1 MKETIRLDINIS
13 KILQKKNNSQQV
25 QKEVEI
31 PSEELIEEEEKNYEE
46 QFRQN

>member
-1 MKETIRLDINIS
+1 MKEIIRLDINIS
-13 KILQKKNNSQQV
+13 KILQKKNNSQQA
-25 QKEVEI
+25 QNEVEI